1 MALLLLDPLGQRL
14 LQDVEMEEG
23 TIAGFMNT
31 LSRMKQGGR
40 DLSKN
45 AGSALL
51 IGLLALSLT
60 HCKGETA
67 SAPPPPLLKVDVA
80 DVIQKDVPIQS
91 EWVGTTDGMVNAVI
105 RAQVTGYLMKRPY
118 TEGSF
123 VKKGDLLFELDPSK
137 FRAILN
143 QAQGDLAKAEAQLL
157 KTKQD
162 VERDTP
168 LAKAGAVSQKELD
181 DSIQANAA
189 AKGNTASAKAAVEQA
204 KLNLGWTRITAPID
218 GVVGIAKAQIG
229 DLIDANSELT
239 SMSTVDPIKVYFPLS
254 EQEYLGAAEK
264 VRERYKEMEK
274 GQEYG
279 GAQVELI
286 LSGERVY
293 PHKGQFYLVDRQ
305 VDVKTG
311 TIRVAALFPNPDNLL
326 RPGQF
331 ARVRAVTKMREKA
344 LLVPQRAVTEMQG
357 SYQVAVVTPENKVDI
372 RPVKVGERAGN
383 LWIID
388 KGLNPGERVVVE
400 GLQKLK
406 AGMTVEP
413 KPFQE
418 TPDEK
423 TT

>member
-1 MALLLLDPLGQRL
+1 MGRRRNVPGLTQPTVFLWLLS
-14 LQDVEMEEG
+14 
-23 TIAGFMNT
+23 F
-31 LSRMKQGGR
+31 LS
-40 DLSKN
+40 
-45 AGSALL
+45 
-51 IGLLALSLT
+51 LALV

-67 SAPPPPLLKVDVA
+67 SAPPPPLIKVEVA
-80 DVIQKDVPIQS
+80 DVIQKDVPIHS

-105 RAQVTGYLMKRPY
+105 RAQVTGYLIKRPY

-137 FRAILN
+137 FKAAFD
-143 QAQGDLAKAEAQLL
+143 QAQGDLAKAEAQFI

-168 LAKAGAVSQKELD
+168 LAKQGAISQKELD
-181 DSIQANAA
+181 DSIQYHAA
-189 AKGNTASAKAAVEQA
+189 AKGSLAAAKAAVETA

-229 DLIDANSELT
+229 DLIDINSELT
-239 SMSTVDPIKVYFPLS
+239 SMSTVDPIKVYFPIS
-254 EQEYLGAAEK
+254 EQEYLQASEK
-264 VRERYKEMEK
+264 VQQRYKERETGGEYK
-274 GQEYG
+274 G
-279 GAQVELI
+279 AALELI
-286 LSGERVY
+286 LGGEQVY

-311 TIRVAALFPNPDNLL
+311 TIRVAATFPNPNNVL

-331 ARVRAVTKMREKA
+331 ARVRAVTKTREKA

-357 SYQVAVVTPENKVDI
+357 SYQIAVVTPENKVDI

-383 LWIID
+383 LWVID

-418 TPDEK
+418 PVDEK
-423 TT
+423 AA

>member
-1 MALLLLDPLGQRL
+1 MTQLSKID
-14 LQDVEMEEG
+14 
-23 TIAGFMNT
+23 
-31 LSRMKQGGR
+31 LSRE
-40 DLSKN
+40 
-45 AGSALL
+45 AALVL
-51 IGLLALSLT
+51 LTSLLALSLV

-67 SAPPPPLLKVDVA
+67 SAPPPPLIHVEVT
-80 DVIQKDVPIQS
+80 DVIQKDVAIQS

-137 FRAILN
+137 FRAALD
-143 QAQGDLAKAEAQLL
+143 QALGDLAKAEAQLL

-168 LAKAGAVSQKELD
+168 LAKAGAISQKELD

-189 AKGNTASAKAAVEQA
+189 ARGNTAAAKAAVEQA
-204 KLNLGWTRITAPID
+204 RLNLGWTRITAPID

-229 DLIDANSELT
+229 DLIDANSDLT
-239 SMSTVDPIKVYFPLS
+239 SMSTVDPIKVYFPIS

-264 VRERYKEMEK
+264 VRERYKEMEDGK
-274 GQEYG
+274 EYG

-286 LSGERVY
+286 LAGERVY

-311 TIRVAALFPNPDNLL
+311 TIRVAAVFPNPNNLL

-357 SYQVAVVTPENKVDI
+357 SYQVAVVTPDNKVDI
-372 RPVKVGERAGN
+372 RPVKVAERSGT

-400 GLQKLK
+400 GTQKLK
-406 AGMTVEP
+406 AGMSVDP

-418 TPDEK
+418 TPEEK
-423 TT
+423 AG

>member
-1 MALLLLDPLGQRL
+1 MTKQWKINLSQETGSVLL
-14 LQDVEMEEG
+14 M
-23 TIAGFMNT
+23 
-31 LSRMKQGGR
+31 S
-40 DLSKN
+40 
-45 AGSALL
+45 
-51 IGLLALSLT
+51 LLALTLVS
-60 HCKGETA
+60 CKGETA
-67 SAPPPPLLKVDVA
+67 SAPPPPLINVEVA
-80 DVIQKDVPIQS
+80 DVIQKDVPIHS

-105 RAQVTGYLMKRPY
+105 RAQVSGYLIKRPY

-123 VKKGDLLFELDPSK
+123 VKKGALLFELDPSK
-137 FRAILN
+137 FRAALEE
-143 QAQGDLAKAEAQLL
+143 AQGQLAKAEAQFL

-168 LAKAGAVSQKELD
+168 LAKQGAISQKELD
-181 DSIQANAA
+181 DSIQANAFAKGSVVA
-189 AKGNTASAKAAVEQA
+189 AKASVEQA
-204 KLNLGWTRITAPID
+204 KLNLGWTRVTAPID

-239 SMSTVDPIKVYFPLS
+239 SMSTLDPIKVYFPIS
-254 EQEYLGAAEK
+254 EQEYLGASEK
-264 VRERYKEMEK
+264 VQQRYKDLQEGK
-274 GQEYG
+274 EYG
-279 GAQVELI
+279 GVALELI
-286 LSGERVY
+286 LGGETIY

-311 TIRVAALFPNPDNLL
+311 TIRVAAIFPNPDNLL

-331 ARVRAVTKMREKA
+331 ARVRAVTKTREKA

-388 KGLNPGERVVVE
+388 QGLKPGERVVVE
-400 GLQKLK
+400 GLQKVK

-418 TPDEK
+418 TTDEK
-423 TT
+423 EKTA

>member
-1 MALLLLDPLGQRL
+1 MMGRRRNVPGLTQPMVFLWLLS
-14 LQDVEMEEG
+14 
-23 TIAGFMNT
+23 F
-31 LSRMKQGGR
+31 LS
-40 DLSKN
+40 
-45 AGSALL
+45 
-51 IGLLALSLT
+51 LALV

-67 SAPPPPLLKVDVA
+67 SAPPPPLIKVEVA
-80 DVIQKDVPIQS
+80 DVIQKDVPIHS

-105 RAQVTGYLMKRPY
+105 RAQVTGYLIKRPY

-137 FRAILN
+137 FKAAFD
-143 QAQGDLAKAEAQLL
+143 QAQGDLAKAEAQFI

-168 LAKAGAVSQKELD
+168 LAKQGAISQKELD
-181 DSIQANAA
+181 DSIQYHAA
-189 AKGNTASAKAAVEQA
+189 AKGSLAAAKAAVETA

-229 DLIDANSELT
+229 DLIDINSELT
-239 SMSTVDPIKVYFPLS
+239 SMSTVDPIKVYFPIS
-254 EQEYLGAAEK
+254 EQEYLQASEK
-264 VRERYKEMEK
+264 VQQRYKERETGGEYK
-274 GQEYG
+274 G
-279 GAQVELI
+279 AALELI
-286 LSGERVY
+286 LGGEQVY

-311 TIRVAALFPNPDNLL
+311 TIRVAATFPNPNNVL

-331 ARVRAVTKMREKA
+331 ARVRAVTKTREKA

-357 SYQVAVVTPENKVDI
+357 SYQIAVVTPENKVDI

-383 LWIID
+383 LWVID

-418 TPDEK
+418 PVDEK
-423 TT
+423 AA

>member
-1 MALLLLDPLGQRL
+1 VSHQCRFAGLPRA
-14 LQDVEMEEG
+14 G
-23 TIAGFMNT
+23 TLVWF
-31 LSRMKQGGR
+31 
-40 DLSKN
+40 
-45 AGSALL
+45 
-51 IGLLALSLT
+51 LSLLPFILV

-67 SAPPPPLLKVDVA
+67 SAPPPPLLHVEVA
-80 DVIQKDVPIQS
+80 DVIQKDVPIHS

-105 RAQVTGYLMKRPY
+105 RAQVSGYLINRPY
-118 TEGSF
+118 NEGSF

-137 FRAILN
+137 FRASLN
-143 QAQGDLAKAEAQLL
+143 QAQGDLAKAQAQFI

-168 LAKAGAVSQKELD
+168 LAKQGAVSQKELD
-181 DSIQANAA
+181 DSIQAHAAAIGNTAA
-189 AKGNTASAKAAVEQA
+189 AKAEVEQA
-204 KLNLGWTRITAPID
+204 KLNLGWTRVTAPID

-229 DLIDANSELT
+229 DLIDANSALT
-239 SMSTVDPIKVYFPLS
+239 SMSTLDPIKVYFPVS

-264 VRERYKEMEK
+264 IQHAYKDQREGK
-274 GQEYG
+274 EYG
-279 GAQVELI
+279 GVQLELI
-286 LSGERVY
+286 LSGEKVY
-293 PHKGQFYLVDRQ
+293 PHKGQYYLLDRQ

-311 TIRVAALFPNPDNLL
+311 TILVAALFPNPNNLL

-331 ARVRAVTKMREKA
+331 ARVRAVTKTREKA

-372 RPVKVGERAGN
+372 RPVKVGERTGN

-406 AGMTVEP
+406 AGMTVDP
-413 KPFQE
+413 KPFQGQA
-418 TPDEK
+418 DEK
-423 TT
+423 AG

>member
-1 MALLLLDPLGQRL
+1 MLYPHRFVG
-14 LQDVEMEEG
+14 
-23 TIAGFMNT
+23 I
-31 LSRMKQGGR
+31 
-40 DLSKN
+40 SKN
-45 AGSALL
+45 LVPVWVMS
-51 IGLLALSLT
+51 LLALTLV

-67 SAPPPPLLKVDVA
+67 SAPPPPLLHVEVA

-105 RAQVTGYLMKRPY
+105 RAQVSGYLIKRPY

-123 VKKGDLLFELDPSK
+123 VKKGDLLFELDSSK
-137 FRAILN
+137 FRAALD
-143 QAQGDLAKAEAQLL
+143 QAQGDLAKAQAQLL
-157 KTKQD
+157 KTKMD

-168 LAKAGAVSQKELD
+168 LAKQGAVSQKELD
-181 DSIQANAA
+181 DSIQAHAA
-189 AKGNTASAKAAVEQA
+189 AKGNTAAAKASVEQA
-204 KLNLGWTRITAPID
+204 KFNLGWTRVTAPID

-239 SMSTVDPIKVYFPLS
+239 SMSTLDPIKVYFPIS
-254 EQEYLGAAEK
+254 EQEYLGAAGK
-264 VRERYKEMEK
+264 VQERYKEREK
-274 GQEYG
+274 GEEYS
-279 GAQVELI
+279 GAQLVLI
-286 LSGERVY
+286 LGGEQVY

-311 TIRVAALFPNPDNLL
+311 TIRVAAVFPNPNNIL

-331 ARVRAVTKMREKA
+331 ARVRAVTKTREKA

-388 KGLNPGERVVVE
+388 QGLHPGERVVVE

-413 KPFQE
+413 KPYQE